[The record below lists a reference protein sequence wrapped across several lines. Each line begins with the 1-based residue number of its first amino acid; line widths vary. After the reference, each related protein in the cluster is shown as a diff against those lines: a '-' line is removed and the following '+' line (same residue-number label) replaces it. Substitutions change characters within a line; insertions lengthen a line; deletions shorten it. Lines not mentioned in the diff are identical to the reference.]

1 MAYYKNYDFVLNI
14 IHFVLFGPEYSG
26 GLDKRGRVGGGW
38 KIL

>member
-26 GLDKRGRVGGGW
+26 GLDKRGPVRGGW